1 MTVPVGITPRGVTHL
16 TTSLRA
22 RLEEFYADEWVVGE
36 VVSFKYHT
44 GTSMYYF
51 TLIEGRDRI
60 ECTLRAGQFRRR
72 FDIRDGMSVIVR
84 CDVTFYA
91 PQGKCQLRI
100 TDIYPKGLGAEELA
114 LQELKS
120 KLAMK
125 GYFSEERKRAIT
137 PFPRV
142 IALVTSSTSAAIRDM
157 LEISGKRYPYC
168 RIVIRHCTVQG
179 DKAPGE
185 IAESL
190 KLLNHLHSRGQLPL
204 DAIVLGRGG
213 GASKDLSA
221 FDAEMVADAI
231 YASRVPVVSAVG
243 HETDLTIADRVADM
257 RAETPSAAMTRI
269 LPDQYALRQQF
280 DMKINLLTQ
289 QVRKRLQR
297 VASKVDAIETRQV
310 FRKPLERFERMQQ
323 QLDQLRARLVRATQ
337 NHQETLKQQVG
348 ALAEQLEALSPLK
361 VLARGYSLTQRA
373 DGLVVRD
380 VAEVTVGEE
389 LTTRLSRGQLRVRV
403 EGIEQPG

>member
-1 MTVPVGITPRGVTHL
+1 MTVPAGITPSGVTYL
-16 TTSLRA
+16 TTSIRA
-22 RLEEFYADEWVVGE
+22 RLEETYADVWVVGE
-36 VVSFKYHT
+36 LVNVKNHAT
-44 GTSMYYF
+44 GLYF
-51 TLIEGRDRI
+51 TLIEGADRI
-60 ECTLRAGQFRRR
+60 DCIMRQGQFRRR

-84 CDVTFYA
+84 CDVSFYA
-91 PQGKCQLRI
+91 PQGRCQLRVSEMH
-100 TDIYPKGLGAEELA
+100 PKGLGAEELA

-125 GYFSEERKRAIT
+125 GYFAEERKRMIT

-168 RIVIRHCTVQG
+168 RVVIRHCTVQG

-190 KLLNHLHSRGQLPL
+190 KLLNQLYTGGQLHL

-221 FDAEMVADAI
+221 FDAEIVADAI
-231 YASRVPVVSAVG
+231 YSSRVPVVSAVG
-243 HETDLTIADRVADM
+243 HETDLTIADRVADL

-269 LPDQYALRQQF
+269 LPDQHALRQQF
-280 DMKINLLTQ
+280 DLKINLLTQ
-289 QVRKRLQR
+289 QMRKRLQR
-297 VASKVDAIETRQV
+297 VASKVDAIGTRPV
-310 FRKPLERFERMQQ
+310 FRKPLERFERMHQ

-337 NHQETLKQQVG
+337 NHQESLKQKVG

-380 VAEVTVGEE
+380 VAEVNVGQE

-403 EGIEQPG
+403 EGIEQPD